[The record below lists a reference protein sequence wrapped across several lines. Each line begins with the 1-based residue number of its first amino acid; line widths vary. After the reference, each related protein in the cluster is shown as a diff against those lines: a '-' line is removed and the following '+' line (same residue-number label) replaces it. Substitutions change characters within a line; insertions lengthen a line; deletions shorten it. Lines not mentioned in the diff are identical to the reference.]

1 MEWHINDL
9 SICGQFRDS
18 QSLTAALEPLVR
30 LRITRPDLRPR
41 IFCSKQLRLRT
52 AIGATTLIG
61 AISSLPDK
69 NLKALAITWLA
80 NTGPFWDD
88 DRAVNEDDLFYFQ
101 QIEVTDQGLGE
112 AARRILLGT
121 SAGTFS
127 FLGAPEDICANPLLI
142 VHGLPEIVLNEIC
155 VRNSTD
161 LAEIALEPE
170 PTPDSWTNMIEQ
182 VTGRLR
188 ELIFSEEIATQLQPS
203 PFHGGVARR
212 MIELL
217 SILEEI
223 AIHTGGD
230 GSLDARGMELLQM
243 HFVGEK
249 ASFTDESDDNKR
261 DFKQQMTF
269 DDPLNPEV
277 SLFCPWHGKVKIG
290 QFRIHFEWPRP
301 KGQKQIKVQYMGP
314 KITKR

>member
-1 MEWHINDL
+1 VV
-9 SICGQFRDS
+9 G
-18 QSLTAALEPLVR
+18 T
-30 LRITRPDLRPR
+30 
-41 IFCSKQLRLRT
+41 
-52 AIGATTLIG
+52 TTLIS
-61 AISSLPDK
+61 AICSLPNR
-69 NLKALAITWLA
+69 NLKALAISWLA

-88 DRAVNEDDLFYFQ
+88 DRAFNEDDVFYFKE
-101 QIEVTDQGLGE
+101 IEITDQGLGE
-112 AARRILLGT
+112 AARRLLVGT

-127 FLGAPEDICANPLLI
+127 FLGAPESICANPLI
-142 VHGLPEIVLNEIC
+142 VVHGLPEIVLNEIR

-170 PTPDSWTNMIEQ
+170 PAPDSWTSMIELA
-182 VTGRLR
+182 TGRLR
-188 ELIFSEEIATQLQPS
+188 SLIFSDQIATQLGPS
-203 PFHGGVARR
+203 PFHVGVARR
-212 MIELL
+212 TGELL

-223 AIHTGGD
+223 AIHTEDD

-261 DFKQQMTF
+261 DFKRQMTF
-269 DDPLNPEV
+269 DDPLNPGV

-301 KGQKQIKVQYMGP
+301 KGQKQIKVQYIGP
-314 KITKR
+314 KITKQ